1 MSNFSQSQYTYKIF
15 PLNMN
20 DGGVTEVRLVDLLTA
35 THTTETHPDMLSSV
49 AVTHN
54 LVSSQF
60 HFLVIIKFKC
70 IIVYVSFYLW
80 KEQ

>member
-1 MSNFSQSQYTYKIF
+1 
-15 PLNMN
+15 MN
-20 DGGVTEVRLVDLLTA
+20 DGDITKVRLVDLLTA
-35 THTTETHPDMLSSV
+35 VHTTKTHPDMLGSV

-60 HFLVIIKFKC
+60 HLFVVIKFKS